1 MTTLKFIVLP
11 IIVLLC
17 CNDFAH
23 SQCNSKS
30 TILEN
35 GRIIDGTGAEPKE
48 GWDIIICDDKILDIG
63 QNLSIP
69 NNANRIDISGLTIL
83 PGLIDMHGH
92 LYVNLGSPKRSGN
105 QQAYLNLYL
114 AGGVT
119 TIYSPGE
126 YDAEGTLNL
135 QEKVNSQ
142 QLKGPEI
149 LTAGPYFDHAPSQIP
164 WINGVRSIKELES
177 QFNLWKDKI
186 DGIKVYTSITEEELK
201 KVIELAHQHNL
212 AVTGHL
218 GSVTAT
224 KAIDMGI
231 NGLEHGIIGMPEFFD
246 DGFNPESIACQDSS
260 FDLTD
265 PEIES
270 LIQKI
275 IVNRVYITPT
285 IVTLKAMAADFEPV
299 TEWKQYISQDA
310 QESVLKLE
318 RMLTSNKS
326 MQNCISNALP
336 KQNRLLKEIK
346 DRGGHI
352 VTGTDP
358 VIPMITPGYGLHRE
372 MELLVEA
379 GLTPMEAIQAATLN
393 AAKALRKDAQFGS
406 LEVGKQANMVVV
418 QGDPSQN
425 ISDIGNTVMIFK
437 HGTQYD
443 PDKLRESVIGK
454 IGKEDKK

>member
-1 MTTLKFIVLP
+1 MTTSKFIILP

-17 CNDFAH
+17 CNNLAH

-48 GWDIIICDDKILDIG
+48 RWDIIICDDKILDIG

-69 NNANRIDISGLTIL
+69 DNANRIDISDLTIL

-92 LYVNLGSPKRSGN
+92 LYVNMGSPKRSGN
-105 QQAYLNLYL
+105 QQVYLNLYL
-114 AGGVT
+114 AGGIT

-126 YDAEGTLNL
+126 YDAEGILNL

-142 QLKGPEI
+142 QLNGPEI

-164 WINGVRSIKELES
+164 WINGVRSINELES

-201 KVIELAHQHNL
+201 KVIELGHQHNL
-212 AVTGHL
+212 TVTGHL

-231 NGLEHGIIGMPEFFD
+231 DGLEHGIIGMPEFFD
-246 DGFNPESIACQDSS
+246 SGFHPESIACQDNS
-260 FDLTD
+260 FDLTN

-310 QESVLKLE
+310 QESVLKLK
-318 RMLTSNKS
+318 RMLTSNTS

-336 KQNRLLKEIK
+336 KQNRLLKEIN
-346 DRGGHI
+346 DRGGLI

-358 VIPMITPGYGLHRE
+358 VAPIITPGYGLHRE
-372 MELLVEA
+372 MGLLVEA
-379 GLTPMEAIQAATLN
+379 GLTPMDAIQAATLN
-393 AAKALRKDAQFGS
+393 AAEALRKQNEFGS
-406 LEVGKQANMVVV
+406 IEIGKKANFVVV
-418 QGDPSQN
+418 QGDPSKN
-425 ISDIGNTVMIFK
+425 ISDIGNTIMVIK
-437 HGTQYD
+437 DGIQYD
-443 PDKLRESVIGK
+443 PAILREYSLGRIGIESK
-454 IGKEDKK
+454 D